1 MYLNER
7 KATSVPKRDGESDT
21 NYFFALMYR
30 GKFRKKKNFVQFVQ
44 NTKICSKA
52 NLSTFEQIFA
62 LLNKS

>member
-1 MYLNER
+1 
-7 KATSVPKRDGESDT
+7 
-21 NYFFALMYR
+21 MYR

-62 LLNKS
+62 LLNKENFAFEQRNALYFKNLPKTEEKNFST